1 MNVLSHFSIPYKG
14 MGNGIHNLEFDVDD
28 VFLKEFESSHL
39 ENGKFKVSIEFD
51 KRSDHSVLHFDI
63 EGYTNTSCDR
73 CLEAIK
79 LPMYGEYTLHLKHSE
94 EGDNTDEIV
103 YIHPETSVLNLA
115 SYVYEFVLLSMPI
128 IKSYDCEYD
137 EQPPCN
143 FEILDKMDNLA
154 IDQESEPTDQDS
166 GIWSSL
172 KDIKLDN

>member
-1 MNVLSHFSIPYKG
+1 MNVLSPFSIPYKG
-14 MGNGIHNLEFDVDD
+14 MGDGIHNLEYDVDD

-39 ENGKFKVSIEFD
+39 DNGKFKVLIEFD

-63 EGYTNTSCDR
+63 EGYTKTNCDR
-73 CLEAIK
+73 CLEKIK
-79 LPMYGEYTLHLKHSE
+79 LPMFGEYVLHIKHSE

-115 SYVYEFVLLSMPI
+115 KYVYEFVLLSMPI

-137 EQPPCN
+137 EEPPCN
-143 FEILDKMDNLA
+143 FEILDKMNNLGD
-154 IDQESEPTDQDS
+154 DQEVDS
-166 GIWSSL
+166 PNEGGGIWSSL